1 MQVDEFRCE
10 DINECYTGELINS
23 IAFSRFRHNEE
34 EGHPKLC
41 QGENVLALFW
51 CWGDRIGSYQ

>member
-51 CWGDRIGSYQ
+51 C